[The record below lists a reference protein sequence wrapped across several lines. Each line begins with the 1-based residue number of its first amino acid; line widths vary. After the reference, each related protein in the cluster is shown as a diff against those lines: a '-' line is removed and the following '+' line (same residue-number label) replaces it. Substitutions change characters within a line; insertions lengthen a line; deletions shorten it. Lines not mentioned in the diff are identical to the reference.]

1 MQLTD
6 LQNKVL
12 DYLKTHVTPVA
23 AETLAKRFIMS
34 HSRVS
39 STLKSLH
46 EMGLADVSQ
55 VGKKKFYSYK
65 SQD

>member
-1 MQLTD
+1 MELTSTHE
-6 LQNKVL
+6 KVL
-12 DYLKTHVTPVA
+12 NYLKTHVTPVA

-34 HSRVS
+34 HSKVS
-39 STLKSLH
+39 SALKDLH
-46 EMGLADVSQ
+46 DMGLASVAK